1 MTCVLAAYIIELI
14 SLRLL
19 ENSGQTFE
27 SNVGIAINVG
37 EDQPVGYE
45 KTVEGPIL
53 WFLSLLAYVVLYW
66 SLKMAVLLYFSRMT
80 KSSEPNHCSMRRLV
94 PVGVI
99 ECLGFAGL
107 LVYLVCT
114 NHLTS
119 SSLYYSIRP
128 DYARDIY
135 ITTGVN
141 ALTYLMVAAVPLYE
155 LLPDAPMWRKV
166 AIGVFCASGIVVTVI
181 AGMRCFHAYQT
192 EGIVDVQGRN
202 LLIGEMFTAI
212 ASSSI
217 CFLWGIFLGGGKGEA
232 AD

>member
-1 MTCVLAAYIIELI
+1 
-14 SLRLL
+14 
-19 ENSGQTFE
+19 
-27 SNVGIAINVG
+27 
-37 EDQPVGYE
+37 
-45 KTVEGPIL
+45 
-53 WFLSLLAYVVLYW
+53 
-66 SLKMAVLLYFSRMT
+66 MAV
-80 KSSEPNHCSMRRLV
+80 
-94 PVGVI
+94 
-99 ECLGFAGL
+99 
-107 LVYLVCT
+107 
-114 NHLTS
+114 
-119 SSLYYSIRP
+119 IRP